1 MVMEAEEMEMFKSLR
16 VGNLQ
21 GTRLGNWIL
30 AALIVVASLAIMA
43 PR

>member
-1 MVMEAEEMEMFKSLR
+1 MVMEADEMKMFKSLR
-16 VGNLQ
+16 IENLQ
-21 GTRLGNWIL
+21 GTKLGNLIL